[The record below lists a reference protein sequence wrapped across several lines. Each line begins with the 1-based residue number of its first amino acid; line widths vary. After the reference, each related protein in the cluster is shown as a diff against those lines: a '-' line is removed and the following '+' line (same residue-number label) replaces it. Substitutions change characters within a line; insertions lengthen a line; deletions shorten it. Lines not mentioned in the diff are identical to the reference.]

1 MNISLALILIFN
13 SCMAHAAMSSS
24 TTTPALPSP
33 LPKLLSTPSST
44 WPQKPIRIIVAAPP
58 GSSVDI
64 VSRLIA
70 DKLKDQLRQPIIV
83 DNKPAAGG
91 TVAAAEVA
99 KASADGYT
107 LYMGFNGPLANAP
120 ALYNNLPYD
129 PQRDFSPIILTARQP
144 NVLVINP
151 SVPAN
156 NLKQFLALAKS
167 QPGKLN
173 YASVG
178 NGSVSHLSMELLKRE
193 AAIDITHVPF
203 NGGPPAV
210 QALMAADVQAI
221 FTAPSNVLGQIKA
234 GKLKAIAVTGAQ
246 RFALLPNVPTVAE
259 SSVASLASF
268 EAISWNALLAP
279 RETPPAIV
287 ALLNAEI
294 NAILRDADVKKQ
306 FALAGIE
313 VGGGTAEA
321 LRDWMAAETVKW
333 GEIIRVTGASVD

>member
-1 MNISLALILIFN
+1 MKIILILILVFN
-13 SCMAHAAMSSS
+13 SGVALALEAASKAQ
-24 TTTPALPSP
+24 P
-33 LPKLLSTPSST
+33 
-44 WPQKPIRIIVAAPP
+44 WPQKPIRIVVAAPP

-70 DKLKDQLRQPIIV
+70 DKLKDRLKQAIIV

-120 ALYNNLPYD
+120 AIYKNLPYD
-129 PQRDFSPIILTARQP
+129 PHRDFSPIILTARQP
-144 NVLVINP
+144 NVLVINA
-151 SVPAN
+151 SVPAS
-156 NLKQFLALAKS
+156 NLKQFLALAKA

-193 AAIDITHVPF
+193 AAIDFTHVPF

-210 QALMAADVQAI
+210 QAVMAGDADSGIQAI

-246 RFALLPNVPTVAE
+246 RFASLPELAKVPTVAE
-259 SSVASLASF
+259 SGVASLASF
-268 EAISWNALLAP
+268 EAISWNALVAP
-279 RETPPAIV
+279 RGTPTAIV
-287 ALLNAEI
+287 ARLNAEI
-294 NAILRDADVKKQ
+294 NAIFLDADLRKT
-306 FALAGIE
+306 FANAGIE
-313 VGGGTAEA
+313 VGGGTAEW
-321 LRDWMAAETVKW
+321 LRDWMASEAVKW
-333 GEIIRVTGASVD
+333 GAIIRLTGASVD

>member
-1 MNISLALILIFN
+1 MKIILALILIFN
-13 SCMAHAAMSSS
+13 SGMAQATANAAQLPTS
-24 TTTPALPSP
+24 TQA
-33 LPKLLSTPSST
+33 

-70 DKLKDQLRQPIIV
+70 DKLKDRFQQAIIV

-91 TVAAAEVA
+91 TVAATEVA
-99 KASADGYT
+99 KAKADGYT

-120 ALYNNLPYD
+120 ALYKNLPYD
-129 PQRDFSPIILTARQP
+129 PRHDFSPVILTARQP

-156 NLKQFLALAKS
+156 NLKQFFALAKS

-193 AAIDITHVPF
+193 AMIDITHVPF

-210 QALMAADVQAI
+210 QAVMAGDAGGANGDIQAI
-221 FTAPSNVLGQIKA
+221 FTAPSNVLAQIKA
-234 GKLKAIAVTGAQ
+234 GKLKAIAVTSAQ
-246 RFALLPNVPTVAE
+246 RFALLPDVPTVAE
-259 SSVASLASF
+259 SGVTALASF
-268 EAISWNALLAP
+268 EAISWNALVAP
-279 RETPPAIV
+279 RDTPPAIV
-287 ALLNAEI
+287 ARLNAEI
-294 NAILRDADVKKQ
+294 NAILLDTDVKKK
-306 FALAGIE
+306 FTNAGIE
-313 VGGGTAEA
+313 VGGGTAEW
-321 LRDWMAAETVKW
+321 LRDWMTAEAVKW
-333 GEIIRVTGASVD
+333 GAIIRLTGASVD

>member
-1 MNISLALILIFN
+1 MKTILIFLLLVV
-13 SCMAHAAMSSS
+13 SSFFPKHAEAD
-24 TTTPALPSP
+24 
-33 LPKLLSTPSST
+33 
-44 WPQKPIRIIVAAPP
+44 WPQKPIRILVAAPA

-64 VSRLIA
+64 VSRVIA
-70 DKLKDQLRQPIIV
+70 DRLKEKLQQPIIV

-99 KASADGYT
+99 KAIPDGYT

-120 ALYNNLPYD
+120 ALYKNLPYD
-129 PQRDFSPIILTARQP
+129 PLRDFAPIILTALQP
-144 NVLVINP
+144 NVLVVNAN
-151 SVPAN
+151 VPAN
-156 NLKQFLALAKS
+156 NLKEFLALAKS

-210 QALMAADVQAI
+210 QAVIAGDVQVI

-234 GKLKAIAVTGAQ
+234 GKLKAIAVTGLK
-246 RFALLPNVPTVAE
+246 RFALLPDVATIAE
-259 SSVASLASF
+259 SGIASLARF

-279 RETPPAIV
+279 RDTPKEIV
-287 ALLNAEI
+287 ARLNAEI
-294 NAILRDADVKKQ
+294 NAIFLDTGVKKK
-306 FALAGIE
+306 FADAGIE
-313 VGGGTAEA
+313 VGGGTAES
-321 LRDWMAAETVKW
+321 LRAWMKSEAVKW
-333 GEIIRVTGASVD
+333 GEVIRVTGASVD